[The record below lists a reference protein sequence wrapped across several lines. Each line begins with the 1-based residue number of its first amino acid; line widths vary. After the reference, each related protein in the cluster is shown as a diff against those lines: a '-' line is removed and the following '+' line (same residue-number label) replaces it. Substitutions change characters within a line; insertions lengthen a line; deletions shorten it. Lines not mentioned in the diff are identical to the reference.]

1 MLLGSP
7 SLFLLFCA
15 SAKAGIQAS
24 FDCPTTLIHHNSY
37 WLCMHVLLAFL
48 VCAKTVMMCI
58 SVMSLLFAH
67 CVCVCVLTGVP
78 VPTAQALC
86 LSNQMQPAG
95 TAAWHRHWQLD
106 TLWTSSAAVV
116 MLSVL
121 HAQQTHTSLPLVNR
135 YRLQPLVGATSAG
148 CHNTRASAFHSRFVG
163 KHIFEKTFEAF
174 IQLLHLP
181 HHLCL

>member
-7 SLFLLFCA
+7 SPFLLFCA

-67 CVCVCVLTGVP
+67 CVCVCANRCPSPNCTGSLSFQP
-78 VPTAQALC
+78 NAAGRNSSMAQALAAGHSVDVVC
-86 LSNQMQPAG
+86 CCGHAFCFACSADAHEPATCQQVQVAASGWSHICWLS
-95 TAAWHRHWQLD
+95 
-106 TLWTSSAAVV
+106 
-116 MLSVL
+116 
-121 HAQQTHTSLPLVNR
+121 
-135 YRLQPLVGATSAG
+135 
-148 CHNTRASAFHSRFVG
+148 
-163 KHIFEKTFEAF
+163 
-174 IQLLHLP
+174 
-181 HHLCL
+181 